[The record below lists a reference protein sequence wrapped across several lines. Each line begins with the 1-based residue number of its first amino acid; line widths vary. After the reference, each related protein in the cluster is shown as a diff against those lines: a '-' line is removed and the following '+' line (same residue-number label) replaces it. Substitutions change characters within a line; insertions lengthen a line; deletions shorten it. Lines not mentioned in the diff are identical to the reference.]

1 VQTPKRFAS
10 DQEAPH
16 FRAATAA
23 AGPKAPAC
31 YCCAATPPLGSPGLV
46 REELVTKSDD
56 SEISEDRREAL
67 RYALAIGS
75 GAALASAIA
84 NPASAQ
90 ASSDNTLDRIRANKV
105 LRIAVLPGELPYF
118 NKDLATG
125 TWSGFAIEMAND
137 IARILDVQL
146 EYTESTYGNSILDL
160 QSNKI
165 DLGFALNPTPA
176 RALVVDFTG
185 PVFQH
190 PFGAMLKNGLQAKT
204 WADINKPD
212 ISIAVDVGSANET
225 VARRFAPTATIKSLK
240 SRDEVMLEMSSGRV
254 DCVVNALVLGL
265 TAIAKNPNLGTY
277 KILQSPAVAIPS
289 SMAVRREPDK
299 RWRDFL
305 SVWVDY
311 NRGIGQMRE
320 WFLKGLSLSGVKPED
335 VPTELNI

>member
-1 VQTPKRFAS
+1 MTLS
-10 DQEAPH
+10 DQ
-16 FRAATAA
+16 
-23 AGPKAPAC
+23 GK
-31 YCCAATPPLGSPGLV
+31 
-46 REELVTKSDD
+46 
-56 SEISEDRREAL
+56 ISEDRREAL

-84 NPASAQ
+84 SPASAQ
-90 ASSDNTLDRIRANKV
+90 AVADNTLDRIRANKV

-125 TWSGFAIEMAND
+125 TWSGFSIEMAND
-137 IARILDVQL
+137 IAKLLDVPL

-165 DLGFALNPTPA
+165 DVGFALNPTPQ
-176 RALVVDFTG
+176 RALVVDFTI
-185 PVFQH
+185 PVFNH
-190 PFGAMLKNGLQAKT
+190 PFGAMLKKGLDART
-204 WADINKPD
+204 WADLNKPEVN
-212 ISIAVDVGSANET
+212 IAVDVGSANET
-225 VARRFAPTATIKSLK
+225 VARRFAPNATIKSLK

-277 KILQSPAVAIPS
+277 KIPLSPAVAIPS

-299 RWRDFL
+299 RWREFL

-335 VPTELNI
+335 VPVELNI

>member
-1 VQTPKRFAS
+1 LV
-10 DQEAPH
+10 QEAPVIQ
-16 FRAATAA
+16 
-23 AGPKAPAC
+23 
-31 YCCAATPPLGSPGLV
+31 S
-46 REELVTKSDD
+46 EDD
-56 SEISEDRREAL
+56 KISEDRREAL

-75 GAALASAIA
+75 GAALAASVAS
-84 NPASAQ
+84 PASAQ
-90 ASSDNTLDRIRANKV
+90 ATPDNTLDRIRANKV

-118 NKDLATG
+118 NKDLDTG
-125 TWSGFAIEMAND
+125 NWSGFSIEMAND
-137 IARILDVQL
+137 IAKLLDVKL

-165 DLGFALNPTPA
+165 DLGFALNPTPQ
-176 RALVVDFTG
+176 RALVVDFCGT
-185 PVFQH
+185 VFHH
-190 PFGAMLKNGLQAKT
+190 PFGAMLKKGMEAKT
-204 WADINKPD
+204 WADINKSD
-212 ISIAVDVGSANET
+212 VNIAVDVGSANEA
-225 VARRFAPTATIKSLK
+225 VARRFAPNATIKSLK

-277 KILQSPAVAIPS
+277 KILQTPAVAIPS

-320 WFLKGLSLSGVKPED
+320 WFVKGLSLAGVKPED
-335 VPTELNI
+335 VPVELNI